1 MHLLKPY
8 SCRFHDLGDGA
19 EAVAGVEFWTRVPQK
34 INQLKKGVFIHY
46 VLLFTA
52 LGLLPILLR
61 LAAFASNLTW
71 ILALYFSFR
80 FFRRPRPDAGVA
92 KLRAA

>member
-1 MHLLKPY
+1 MYRLLEEDRGNWL
-8 SCRFHDLGDGA
+8 SR
-19 EAVAGVEFWTRVPQK
+19 AVRQVEFL
-34 INQLKKGVFIHY
+34 LKKGVFIHY
-46 VLLFTA
+46 VVLFTV
-52 LGLLPILLR
+52 LGLLPVLLR

-80 FFRRPRPDAGVA
+80 FFRRPRPNAGVA